1 MVMVIVVTE
10 FVEKIKAEMKEASK
24 ATSENISSLKKPYKR
39 KGIPAHIQRKIDDL
53 EFKANMYSVSKMLP
67 VRIEG
72 VVINYK
78 LYAAFIKKLKG
89 FHTNITVLPEGVT
102 LSYWKEGTRNH
113 GKGVLKLYN
122 ISEYFEGFNHIP
134 EARRVDPYVQET

>member
-1 MVMVIVVTE
+1 MLIVVTE

-24 ATSENISSLKKPYKR
+24 ATSENISNFKKPYKR
-39 KGIPAHIQRKIDDL
+39 TDIPSHLQRKIDVL
-53 EFKANMYSVSKMLP
+53 EFRSNMYSVSKMLP

-89 FHTNITVLPEGVT
+89 FNINITVHPEGVT
-102 LSYWKEGTRNH
+102 LSYWKEGARNH

>member
-1 MVMVIVVTE
+1 MLIVVTE

-24 ATSENISSLKKPYKR
+24 STAESISNMKKPYRRVSMPSHVKR
-39 KGIPAHIQRKIDDL
+39 KLDEL
-53 EFKANMYSVSKMLP
+53 EFKVDMYSVSKVLP

-72 VVINYK
+72 VIINYK
-78 LYAAFIKKLKG
+78 IYSTFIKKLKG
-89 FHTNITVLPEGVT
+89 FNTNLTVTSEGIA

-122 ISEYFEGFNHIP
+122 ISEYFEGFEHIP
-134 EARRVDPYVQET
+134 EARRVDPYEQKA